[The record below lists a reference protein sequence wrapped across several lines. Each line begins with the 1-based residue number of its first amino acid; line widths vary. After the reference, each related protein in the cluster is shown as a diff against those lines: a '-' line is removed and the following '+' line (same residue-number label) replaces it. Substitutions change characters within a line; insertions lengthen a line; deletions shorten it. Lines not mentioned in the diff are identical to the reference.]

1 MHEDRMLEIGA
12 SAARNKS
19 AALLATVESGE
30 EAVITRRGR
39 AVAKLVPLAG
49 QADHARAHA
58 VVQRIHALRR
68 GLTLGN
74 DLTLKELIEQGR
86 R

>member
-1 MHEDRMLEIGA
+1 MLEIGA
-12 SAARNKS
+12 SAARSKL

-30 EAVITRRGR
+30 EVVITRRGR
-39 AVAKLVPLAG
+39 PVAKLVPLAG
-49 QADHARAHA
+49 QADRARTRA
-58 VVQRIHALRR
+58 VVQRIHTLRR